1 MLEAVLLLGLES
13 KWGFRAQIL
22 WASALSSAHRLV
34 YYLLLANGL
43 TGMVEER
50 PEQALEAKPGPLGQE
65 LGV

>member
-1 MLEAVLLLGLES
+1 MLGLERTES
-13 KWGFRAQIL
+13 ICAQTL